1 MQTASP
7 RQDSQR
13 VATAPAIPQP
23 PRYQGLTMKDRRKFM
38 ADYETYLAAIN
49 TLQTQWAGVL
59 VIAQNC
65 ATEQPSRA

>member
-1 MQTASP
+1 
-7 RQDSQR
+7 
-13 VATAPAIPQP
+13 
-23 PRYQGLTMKDRRKFM
+23 MKDRRKFM